1 MGLQDAQ
8 VFSGPAPASNITATC
23 HADPPSWGKNTGSL
37 LYIFF
42 PVAPPPLVLKGWRDW
57 LLFGLHEAGTNS
69 H

>member
-8 VFSGPAPASNITATC
+8 VLSGPAPASNITATC

-42 PVAPPPLVLKGWRDW
+42 PVAPPTP
-57 LLFGLHEAGTNS
+57 GT
-69 H
+69 